1 MRLTYKNIRS
11 LCKND
16 DYETKLE
23 LLKSAWDIFQLLISF
38 STIIIYILDGWR
50 FLNFIKL
57 HLNQEDE
64 NQYPEGSKQNSL
76 T

>member
-1 MRLTYKNIRS
+1 VRLTYKNIRS

>member
-1 MRLTYKNIRS
+1 MRLTYQNIRS
-11 LCKND
+11 LYKND

-23 LLKSAWDIFQLLISF
+23 LLKSAWDIFQLFISF
-38 STIIIYILDGWR
+38 STIINYKLDGWR